1 MDFDMPKR
9 FTDSN
14 KWKDAWF
21 MDLPAKYKLFWLYI
35 LDDCDHAGIWRVN
48 FKVANFHIGEHL
60 EPAEVKRFL
69 NGRLTFISDDYW
81 RIDKFV
87 DFQYGGIKN
96 DQVGKSVQNILKKHD
111 LLGADE
117 GLDSP
122 LAGTKDKDKAKDED
136 KGKNKVNAKLE
147 FYEDKVECFNEW
159 QSNERLIEEI
169 LMLIQKFGFT
179 SANRI
184 HVINI
189 FRNFLLVEFSITKT
203 KSDHEH
209 HLRRWVNKM
218 GKKIHEYAS

>member
-1 MDFDMPKR
+1 MAKDPAFLFYPGDWLGGTIGMTFEQKGAYMELLMMQ
-9 FTDSN
+9 FTRGH
-14 KWKDAWF
+14 
-21 MDLPAKYKLFWLYI
+21 MTT
-35 LDDCDHAGIWRVN
+35 HM
-48 FKVANFHIGEHL
+48 IGQVVGQHWDTL
-60 EPAEVKRFL
+60 K
-69 NGRLTFISDDYW
+69 
-81 RIDKFV
+81 DKFKQ
-87 DFQYGGIKN
+87 DENGLWYNERLDIEKEKRKN
-96 DQVGKSVQNILKKHD
+96 FVNSRKNNISGENQHTKKPKNKSDINGHMTTHMENRNEDVINNRL
-111 LLGADE
+111 E
-117 GLDSP
+117 YY
-122 LAGTKDKDKAKDED
+122 KDKI
-136 KGKNKVNAKLE
+136 
-147 FYEDKVECFNEW
+147 ECFNEW

>member
-1 MDFDMPKR
+1 MAKDPAFLFYPGDFTTGTQF
-9 FTDSN
+9 FTD
-14 KWKDAWF
+14 
-21 MDLPAKYKLFWLYI
+21 
-35 LDDCDHAGIWRVN
+35 
-48 FKVANFHIGEHL
+48 E
-60 EPAEVKRFL
+60 
-69 NGRLTFISDDYW
+69 
-81 RIDKFV
+81 
-87 DFQYGGIKN
+87 
-96 DQVGKSVQNILKKHD
+96 QVGKYIRLLMAQHQLGHLDEKHMLMICKSYD
-111 LLGADE
+111 KDIF
-117 GLDSP
+117 SKFV
-122 LAGTKDKDKAKDED
+122 KDKDGLWYNERLDNEIVKRKNYSKSRAENRLSKKNISVTYDNHMENRNKNEDVINNRLEYYKD
-136 KGKNKVNAKLE
+136 KI
-147 FYEDKVECFNEW
+147 ECFNEW